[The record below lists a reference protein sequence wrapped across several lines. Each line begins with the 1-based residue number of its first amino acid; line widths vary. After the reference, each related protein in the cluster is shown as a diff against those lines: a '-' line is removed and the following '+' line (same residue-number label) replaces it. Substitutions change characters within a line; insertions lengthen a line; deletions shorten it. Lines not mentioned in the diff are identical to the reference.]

1 MLLPS
6 QYSSQHM
13 ESSVTRLLVATKMLL
28 EALTKWSL
36 GQKSETQ
43 VSDIYVRLGNDFN
56 VANVAFG
63 SYGIDMSDLI
73 SVPDDL
79 RVCLERCLSEDPSP
93 QTLEIHLPRIR
104 EIIIGLLQGLKA
116 KQAEYKQYLVQSR
129 ASARLSRSRNDRVDV
144 SEESQQSSTS
154 RQSSESDLLKRNN
167 SVGMA
172 SPSTLLGTE
181 TVRRSI
187 LNQGGKRPMQAP
199 PLETARE
206 EVPTEAYESVPEA
219 QALARLDSASSH
231 RSGEGSERGGAIL
244 HSFTEAKKEANS
256 GAGEAQDNSQAEVSK
271 ELGNGATRYS
281 LTDQGLTRG
290 SSEEDVVGQLPPS
303 SATYSNSTASRRDLG
318 HGTTSSLSNS
328 TSRQGSFLTEDV
340 VNELGDAADPSVR
353 ALKSRDALERRASK
367 RFSAYTF
374 NKMGV
379 GLNQGMGMS
388 SYALSGAGGGGS
400 GSSNMNSPL
409 GDRHRMVSS
418 SSRRGIARA
427 STETPT
433 SEGGRDYFPSSG
445 QKTHKGKL
453 PSEDIIEEGR
463 PLHGSPSKR
472 SNSLRKGS
480 KTSPGP
486 SPRGGNT
493 LRLHPAP
500 SQLGLSTAASST
512 DSLPFVD
519 ASNEGH
525 QSPADVKEESGLA
538 TLGREEVPPVPP
550 LPSAEETARLSALQ
564 SKRSSVNAAR
574 HQPTS
579 PSTRTSIAS
588 IGYGGGA
595 NLPSSLIS
603 SGAISS
609 LHNPKGATS
618 NGNANSVS
626 VFLQLGRQ
634 TRKATVDIDPNLP
647 VKGLSVGKLRMLFMD
662 KFSYSPGKED
672 FPTIYLKDVGSGV
685 TYELEDLNDV
695 GEGSVLTLNIEPLDQ
710 VKQHLDLSLS
720 NITRELRELK
730 AAVHDRDRDL
740 MGRRL
745 SSMAKEVTPAAA
757 ETIASPPT
765 LKISDA
771 QFAMAGARVAQ
782 FKQATMSAEPADPSK
797 VTSPIVAGAAD
808 ASNWRGAGVQIKQQY
823 DEVQKLRRQLA
834 IINQIQDE
842 FKSEIGGLLGALREQ
857 TNKVKSIAAS
867 EVPTERNYIIAG
879 KARLDASSQE
889 ILTLVEDLLDSVDD
903 LKADVIQ
910 RGVKPKAGTMKQMQ
924 ADIAR
929 ATKGLEDLS
938 SYVETVK
945 PSWKKTWELELQN
958 IVDEQ
963 EFLNHQEGLIV
974 DLKEDHYNLQEVFFN
989 IQEVV
994 KLRGANKFTLTAG
1007 ANSSGSDNFLGG
1019 VALKSYIP
1027 PPPEEGHEGLT
1038 TVMMDIKTQSVDH
1051 EKRLK
1056 ALQAAERQ
1064 RLKELSQRKGGEDE
1078 FQSELSTFVDGKVLR
1093 KTGGYQETERVRTR
1107 RDKLTMQAMFS
1118 GGTNIVGGAPI
1129 DSSASPPPKK
1139 LTLPKISAD
1148 DLLSGGESGSGE

>member
-1 MLLPS
+1 
-6 QYSSQHM
+6 M

-129 ASARLSRSRNDRVDV
+129 ASARLSRSRNERVGV
-144 SEESQQSSTS
+144 SEDSQQSGTF
-154 RQSSESDLLKRNN
+154 RQPSESELLKRNN
-167 SVGMA
+167 SVGIA
-172 SPSTLLGTE
+172 SPSPMPGAE

-199 PLETARE
+199 PLEAPRE
-206 EVPTEAYESVPEA
+206 EASTEAHQGAAEVQA
-219 QALARLDSASSH
+219 QSRIDSASSH
-231 RSGEGSERGGAIL
+231 RSGEGSEADDAGMKPV
-244 HSFTEAKKEANS
+244 TDVKEEANS
-256 GAGEAQDNSQAEVSK
+256 GSGAAQDNSQAEVSRD
-271 ELGNGATRYS
+271 LANGATRYS
-281 LTDQGLTRG
+281 LTDQGPTRG
-290 SSEEDVVGQLPPS
+290 NSEDDVVSQLPPS
-303 SATYSNSTASRRDLG
+303 SASYTTPSRRDLG
-318 HGTTSSLSNS
+318 HGATSNLSNS
-328 TSRQGSFLTEDV
+328 ATRQGSYLTEDAV
-340 VNELGDAADPSVR
+340 TELGDAADPSVR

-388 SYALSGAGGGGS
+388 SYALSGAGGGS
-400 GSSNMNSPL
+400 GSSTLNSPL
-409 GDRHRMVSS
+409 VDRHRMVSSS

-453 PSEDIIEEGR
+453 PSEDIIEEPK
-463 PLHGSPSKR
+463 PLSGSPSKR
-472 SNSLRKGS
+472 SNSLRRGA

-486 SPRGGNT
+486 SPRGGST
-493 LRLHPAP
+493 LKLHPLP

-525 QSPADVKEESGLA
+525 TSPADVRDESAQAILS
-538 TLGREEVPPVPP
+538 REEVPPVPP

-564 SKRSSVNAAR
+564 SKRSSVNASR
-574 HQPTS
+574 HQNVS
-579 PSTRTSIAS
+579 PSARTSIAS
-588 IGYGGGA
+588 AGYGGS
-595 NLPSSLIS
+595 NLPPSLIS
-603 SGAISS
+603 SGAIST
-609 LHNPKGATS
+609 LNNAKGATA
-618 NGNANSVS
+618 NGSASS
-626 VFLQLGRQ
+626 LSLFLQLGRQ
-634 TRKATVDIDPNLP
+634 TRKAIVDADPNLP
-647 VKGLSVGKLRMLFMD
+647 FKGLSTGKLRMLFMD
-662 KFSYSPGKED
+662 RFSYSPGKED

-720 NITRELRELK
+720 TITRELRELK

-745 SSMAKEVTPAAA
+745 SSMAKEITPTAA
-757 ETIASPPT
+757 EIVASPPT

-782 FKQATMSAEPADPSK
+782 FKQASMSPDPSSAAASPT
-797 VTSPIVAGAAD
+797 VTGAVD
-808 ASNWRGAGVQIKQQY
+808 AANWRGAGVQIKQQY

-834 IINQIQDE
+834 IITQIQDE
-842 FKSEIGGLLGALREQ
+842 FKSEVGGLLGALREQ

-974 DLKEDHYNLQEVFFN
+974 DLKEDHYSLQEVFQN

-1007 ANSSGSDNFLGG
+1007 GNSTGSDNFLGG

-1027 PPPEEGHEGLT
+1027 PPPEEGHEGLP

-1056 ALQAAERQ
+1056 ALQAAEKQ

-1078 FQSELSTFVDGKVLR
+1078 FQNELSTFVDGKVLR
-1093 KTGGYQETERVRTR
+1093 KTGGYQETERIRTR

-1129 DSSASPPPKK
+1129 ESSASPPPKK
-1139 LTLPKISAD
+1139 LTLPKVSAED
-1148 DLLSGGESGSGE
+1148 VLSGAESGSGE